1 LQLSDGIGVTKDP
14 VWMMILNVK
23 FENRDGPTPGT
34 SIAGWRGSIAGSECC
49 TESLENGACVR
60 M

>member
-1 LQLSDGIGVTKDP
+1 
-14 VWMMILNVK
+14 MMIPNVK

-60 M
+60 MWQLQSWLR